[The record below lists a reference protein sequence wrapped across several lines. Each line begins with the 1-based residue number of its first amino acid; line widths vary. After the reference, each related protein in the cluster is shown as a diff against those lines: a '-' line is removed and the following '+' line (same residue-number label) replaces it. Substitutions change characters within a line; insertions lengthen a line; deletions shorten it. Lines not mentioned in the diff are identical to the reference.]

1 MKYCSYIGLFQIRL
15 KIAKFTRKN
24 TMDKT
29 LEQIIQEAVTNAV
42 TNNLQANTNTS
53 ANLANPEV
61 EIESVDSQS
70 LETNASSGS

>member
-1 MKYCSYIGLFQIRL
+1 
-15 KIAKFTRKN
+15 
-24 TMDKT
+24 MDKT

-42 TNNLQANTNTS
+42 TNNLQANTNTG
-53 ANLANPEV
+53 ANIANPEV